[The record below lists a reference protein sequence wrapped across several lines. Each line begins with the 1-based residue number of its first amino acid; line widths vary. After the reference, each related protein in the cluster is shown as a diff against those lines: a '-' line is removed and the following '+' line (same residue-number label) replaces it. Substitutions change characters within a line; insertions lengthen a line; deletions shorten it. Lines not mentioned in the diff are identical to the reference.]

1 MAAAGLRAPAG
12 ETVPSLRTRTSQ
24 GLGLRGWRALFCGRG
39 AGGGGEGA
47 AHLRGSPEQAG
58 ETPGRTH
65 RGPHTGS
72 GTGAEGIAEPQ
83 LDSEMRQGPRDG
95 PQGHR
100 RRLCYPELTWLL
112 WPPTLSVWRKR
123 GGGALA
129 GLPQPPRSHAPP
141 SLVPPAQT
149 LQVLLCSWS
158 PTFEPFFFYTYA
170 RFYLSLS
177 VLR

>member
-12 ETVPSLRTRTSQ
+12 ETVPPLRTRTSQ
-24 GLGLRGWRALFCGRG
+24 GLGLRRWRALFCGRG

-58 ETPGRTH
+58 ETPG
-65 RGPHTGS
+65 
-72 GTGAEGIAEPQ
+72 GAEGIAEPQ

-112 WPPTLSVWRKR
+112 WPPTLSVRRR
-123 GGGALA
+123 GPGGPAAATEEPRAPLTRPPCSNTASFALFV
-129 GLPQPPRSHAPP
+129 
-141 SLVPPAQT
+141 VPY
-149 LQVLLCSWS
+149 
-158 PTFEPFFFYTYA
+158 F
-170 RFYLSLS
+170 
-177 VLR
+177 